1 MAADTSELHSV
12 FSYAGVPGPRGE
24 IGGERPVA
32 VEELEFAVVDLE
44 TTGFSPQRGDR
55 IVEVGVVR
63 MAGDGRVLREWTTLL
78 DPGRGVGATR
88 VHRITAADVA
98 GAPRFADIAGEL
110 AGLFAGAVVVAH
122 NAIFEQRFLEVEFA
136 MAEVVVPVVPAVCT
150 MRLAKAAGL
159 DVADHKLGTCCAYFG
174 LDFPDAH
181 AALADARVTARLLP
195 LLLHRAGARALRLPA
210 PPTGVP
216 TGPAYP
222 EFRGRLRPRRG
233 FAPADVR

>member
-1 MAADTSELHSV
+1 M
-12 FSYAGVPGPRGE
+12 FSYAGVPEPRGE
-24 IGGERPVA
+24 IGFGGGRSVA
-32 VEELEFAVVDLE
+32 VEGLEFAVVDLE
-44 TTGFSPQRGDR
+44 TTGFSPRRGDR

-98 GAPRFADIAGEL
+98 GAPRFADVAGEL
-110 AGLFAGAVVVAH
+110 AGLLTGAVVVAH
-122 NAIFEQRFLEVEFA
+122 NAAFEQRFLEAEFA
-136 MAEVVVPVVPAVCT
+136 GAGIALSAVPALCT
-150 MRLAKAAGL
+150 MQLAKSVGL

-195 LLLHRAGARALRLPA
+195 LLLGKAGARALRLSA
-210 PPTGVP
+210 PVAAA
-216 TGPAYP
+216 PAYP
-222 EFRGRLRPRRG
+222 AFRGMLRPRRG
-233 FAPADVR
+233 FEPVDVR

>member
-1 MAADTSELHSV
+1 M
-12 FSYAGVPGPRGE
+12 FSYAGVPEPRGE
-24 IGGERPVA
+24 MGFGGERSVA

-44 TTGFSPQRGDR
+44 TTGFSPGRGDR

-98 GAPRFADIAGEL
+98 GAPRFADVAGEL
-110 AGLFAGAVVVAH
+110 AGLLTGAVVVAH
-122 NAIFEQRFLEVEFA
+122 HAAFEQRFLEAEFA
-136 MAEVVVPVVPAVCT
+136 GAGVALPVVPALCT
-150 MRLAKAAGL
+150 MRLAKTVRL

-195 LLLHRAGARALRLPA
+195 LLLGTAGVRALRLSVPVGEAPA
-210 PPTGVP
+210 HA
-216 TGPAYP
+216 AYP
-222 EFRGRLRPRRG
+222 AFRGMLRPRRG
-233 FAPADVR
+233 FEPVNVR